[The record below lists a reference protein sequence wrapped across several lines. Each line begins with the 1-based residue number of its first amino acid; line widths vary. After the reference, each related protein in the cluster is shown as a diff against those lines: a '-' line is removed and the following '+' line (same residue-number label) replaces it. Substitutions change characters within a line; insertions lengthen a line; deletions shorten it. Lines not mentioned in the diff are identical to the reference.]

1 MGLVA
6 GRETGDSPSTES
18 SQEEVM
24 FSFLLYAT
32 QLYAPESSS
41 VTLLISRLLPPSSE
55 YFLDLEKI
63 KVLVKL
69 KILTWNIVE
78 LVVLFRLKKKKINT
92 LLIIKKKISSAKS
105 LHALRTK

>member
-78 LVVLFRLKKKKINT
+78 LVVL
-92 LLIIKKKISSAKS
+92 KKISSAKS